1 MTQRFYVDATG
12 AYLGSFDGAPPP
24 SGAIEVQT
32 PPGNGA
38 DRWNG
43 SAWVPAPDPARYVQA
58 GAARRARRFRDA
70 LDRNPLDALV
80 RRAQE
85 T

>member
-1 MTQRFYVDATG
+1 MPRYFVDADGTF
-12 AYLGSFDGAPPP
+12 LGVFIDGAPPP
-24 SGAIEVQT
+24 EGAIEIQT

-43 SAWVPAPDPARYVQA
+43 SAWEPAPDPARYVQA
-58 GAARRARRFRDA
+58 GAARRARRFRTA